1 MPTWQANAPGTGIV
15 TIDGDTGSVTGA
27 TVNIYGNTAPAASG
41 LTFTSS
47 GTTLAL
53 GGVLNVANGGTG
65 DNNLEPFGVLC
76 GGVTSTSQ
84 VQAVS
89 GLGSLGQVLTSQG
102 AGILPGWANPSGAI
116 TGTTFT
122 PTLTFGGGSTGLA
135 GTSSGYYLTVGTT
148 GVGLA
153 LMYFSVIITLTNK
166 GSSTGA
172 AIIGGL
178 PFQFKIQDAV
188 FPVLPSNV
196 TVDTGYAGMMA
207 EGLFNT
213 TTMALFECPAAGTAG
228 ANALTDANFDNN
240 TILVISGIASV

>member
-1 MPTWQANAPGTGIV
+1 
-15 TIDGDTGSVTGA
+15 
-27 TVNIYGNTAPAASG
+27 
-41 LTFTSS
+41 
-47 GTTLAL
+47 
-53 GGVLNVANGGTG
+53 
-65 DNNLEPFGVLC
+65 
-76 GGVTSTSQ
+76 
-84 VQAVS
+84 
-89 GLGSLGQVLTSQG
+89 
-102 AGILPGWANPSGAI
+102 
-116 TGTTFT
+116 
-122 PTLTFGGGSTGLA
+122 
-135 GTSSGYYLTVGTT
+135 
-148 GVGLA
+148 
-153 LMYFSVIITLTNK
+153 MYFSVIITLTNK